1 MPPLD
6 RQRVH
11 LEVSV
16 GSELGVGIIGAGF
29 FGGEHAKAVA
39 AVSGARLVAASAR
52 RPDRLAAFTDQFGG
66 TGYADYRALLADPAV
81 DAVCIA
87 LPHNLHAEATV
98 AAAQAGKA
106 LLLEKPMAP
115 TLADCDTIVSTIR
128 ETGAPLMVAHPYR
141 YMRAYQQAIRLIQ
154 AGEIGRP
161 VAATAAMV
169 KDWTFSRR
177 EPWHLAQGGGMWV
190 TNGCHLVDRLCLL
203 LDDRPTDVRAM
214 VGPRFHPQEV
224 DDIGVGLIGFAG
236 GAVGFARAIGYKAG
250 ARDDWSEVQGTEG
263 ALRVNHTDGL
273 FVGRGD
279 RWEPVLPGP
288 SPLLDALVAEWE
300 AFLPHARREAPSP
313 VPAEYGRMV
322 VATVLAG
329 ITSSETGQVAP
340 IE

>member
-1 MPPLD
+1 
-6 RQRVH
+6 V
-11 LEVSV
+11 EEWV
-16 GSELGVGIIGAGF
+16 GNELGVGIIGAGF

-39 AVSGARLVAASAR
+39 AVPGARLVAASAR
-52 RPDRLAAFTDQFGG
+52 TPARLEAFTGQFGG
-66 TGYADYRALLADPAV
+66 TGYADYHDLLDDPAV

-87 LPHNLHAEATV
+87 LPHNLHSEATV
-98 AAAQAGKA
+98 AAAKAGKA
-106 LLLEKPMAP
+106 ILLEKPMAP
-115 TLADCDTIVSTIR
+115 TLADCDTIVGAVH
-128 ETGAPLMVAHPYR
+128 ETGVPLMVAHPYR
-141 YMRAYQQAIRLIQ
+141 YMRAYQEAIRLIQ

-161 VAATAAMV
+161 VVATAAMV

-177 EPWHLAQGGGMWV
+177 EPWHLAPGGGMWV

-273 FVGRGD
+273 FIGRGD

-288 SPLLDALVAEWE
+288 SPLLDALVAEWA
-300 AFLPHARREAPSP
+300 AFLPHARGEAPSP
-313 VPAEYGRMV
+313 VPAEYGRLV

-329 ITSSETGQVAP
+329 IASSETGQVTP
-340 IE
+340 VG